1 MLSLTGGGRQK
12 GWCGLRGSL
21 TGESCR
27 LSTFFISRKSTPMP
41 ARTLTDL
48 LRCSNFGRKNS
59 YPPSIRHL
67 PNLEILVHPD
77 SLLFEPL
84 QQDRDRR
91 FRDLGEAFKQRRRPC
106 IKAIVRRLAWRLLL
120 VLVLDAFRIVSPERG
135 TIYDFPTLAVPRAFT
150 DTSFV

>member
-1 MLSLTGGGRQK
+1 VVWTERIAD
-12 GWCGLRGSL
+12 RGTL
-21 TGESCR
+21 Q
-27 LSTFFISRKSTPMP
+27 TFDLVISINSIPMF

-48 LRCSNFGRKNS
+48 SRCPGADSKNGYAS
-59 YPPSIRHL
+59 SIGHL

-84 QQDRDRR
+84 QQDRNRR
-91 FRDLGEAFKQRRRPC
+91 FRDLGEAFKQRRRPY

-120 VLVLDAFRIVSPERG
+120 VLVLNAFRIVSPERG

-150 DTSFV
+150 DTSFVRGLGRKGV